1 MRQRQWR
8 LMLCSFLFPA
18 VSFGSTTSLTD
29 ENSAGDGKMDYNA
42 SFIQGLDVDVSDYR
56 YGNPVPEGT
65 YTVDVVINENN
76 RGKRSIV
83 FRNISNDKRADAC
96 FTPEQLE
103 ELGIIADNK
112 LAGQSENNINSGDGS
127 CQPLSAYVSYAKA
140 YYNTGDLVLNI
151 TVPQANL
158 KHKLSD
164 YIDPSRWEA
173 GVTALFIDYNL
184 NSYLSNSKSGNS
196 SDKENYYN
204 TNINWMAGFNVA
216 GWRLRN
222 RSNSVWSKNNSFSN
236 KNIQL
241 YAETDITPWE
251 SRLTLGETFTS
262 GRIFDSYGIRGGIL
276 GTNTK
281 MRPDSANNFK
291 PVITGIADSNARV
304 LIRQNNYTIYETT
317 VTPGPFEIS
326 DYGALGTNGT
336 LQMVIIEADGREKVQ
351 DIVFSAPPMML
362 KPGTLQYA
370 ISAGELRDSSAG
382 ASPAV
387 VEGEL
392 LQGINNFLTWYT
404 GFQVSENYKSV
415 AIGNALNTPIG
426 GIALDMTHARSDLK
440 EKSQS
445 GESFRISY
453 SRLFEETDTN
463 VVVSSYRYSSDGYL
477 SFRDA
482 SMIRSRGENY
492 NERRTDENGKLIN
505 SYLGVNAKNQYSLNL
520 NQRLWNNSSVSVM
533 GSYYDYWTDRQASSQ
548 WSVSYQQSLEYFS
561 YSLAY
566 QRSKT
571 SENTYDNTY
580 VLNINIPLYRGYN
593 YQPAFNSLSLTTTRN
608 ADGNTSF
615 YTSASGS
622 QGDQSELSYNI
633 GATANSH
640 SDTSDSLTA
649 SANYRSAVGTYGVT
663 GSMNNRSNRQISF
676 SANGSIVAHPGG
688 VTLGPSVGDAPF
700 AIIEADGAEGAAVL
714 NGSGSKI
721 DGRGYAIVPY
731 LNSYRENQVGLD
743 ASKAGPNV
751 DLIDDLATVVP
762 RDGAAIAV
770 KIKTSVGKPVVLIVK
785 DKNGKFLPIGTNIY
799 DGSGEYQTIV
809 GQAGMAY
816 LRGWDGSSGALS
828 VKSGT
833 AGECVI
839 NPEPGIAQKIA
850 AADNSVIQVEVKC
863 I

>member
-18 VSFGSTTSLTD
+18 VSFGSTTSLAD

-96 FTPEQLE
+96 FTPEQIE

-112 LAGQSENNINSGDGS
+112 PAGQSENNINSGDGS

-151 TVPQANL
+151 TVPQASL

-184 NSYLSNSKSGNS
+184 NSYLSSSKSGNS

-204 TNINWMAGFNVA
+204 TNINWTAGLNFD

-304 LIRQNNYTIYETT
+304 LIRQNDYTIYETT

-362 KPGTLQYA
+362 KPGILQYS

-382 ASPAV
+382 ESPAV
-387 VEGEL
+387 GEGEL

-404 GFQVSENYKSV
+404 GFQLSENYKSV

-453 SRLFEETDTN
+453 SRLFEETNTN

-482 SMIRSRGENY
+482 SMIRARGENY
-492 NERRTDENGKLIN
+492 NERRIDENGKLIN

-520 NQRLWNNSSVSVM
+520 NQRLWDNSSVSVM

-649 SANYRSAVGTYGVT
+649 AANYRSAVGTYGVT
-663 GSMNNRSNRQISF
+663 GSMNNRSNRQLSF

-700 AIIEADGAEGAAVL
+700 AIIEADGAEGAAAL

-721 DGRGYAIVPY
+721 DSRGYAIVPY

>member
-127 CQPLSAYVSYAKA
+127 CQPLSAYVSYAKV

-151 TVPQANL
+151 TVPQASL

-482 SMIRSRGENY
+482 SMIRARGENY

-505 SYLGVNAKNQYSLNL
+505 NYLGVNAKNQYSLNL

-548 WSVSYQQSLEYFS
+548 CRFLISKAWS
-561 YSLAY
+561 
-566 QRSKT
+566 
-571 SENTYDNTY
+571 
-580 VLNINIPLYRGYN
+580 I
-593 YQPAFNSLSLTTTRN
+593 
-608 ADGNTSF
+608 
-615 YTSASGS
+615 
-622 QGDQSELSYNI
+622 
-633 GATANSH
+633 
-640 SDTSDSLTA
+640 SLTA
-649 SANYRSAVGTYGVT
+649 WLT
-663 GSMNNRSNRQISF
+663 
-676 SANGSIVAHPGG
+676 
-688 VTLGPSVGDAPF
+688 
-700 AIIEADGAEGAAVL
+700 
-714 NGSGSKI
+714 SGQK
-721 DGRGYAIVPY
+721 P
-731 LNSYRENQVGLD
+731 
-743 ASKAGPNV
+743 
-751 DLIDDLATVVP
+751 
-762 RDGAAIAV
+762 V
-770 KIKTSVGKPVVLIVK
+770 KIPMII
-785 DKNGKFLPIGTNIY
+785 P
-799 DGSGEYQTIV
+799 
-809 GQAGMAY
+809 M
-816 LRGWDGSSGALS
+816 
-828 VKSGT
+828 
-833 AGECVI
+833 C
-839 NPEPGIAQKIA
+839 
-850 AADNSVIQVEVKC
+850 
-863 I
+863 